1 MLLRVIVIQCAILC
15 FAGAAAAAEDVSVE
29 ASRRDG
35 AIEVRAHA
43 LVEASFDTV
52 WGTLT
57 DYNRLPAFIPG
68 MKSSRVTA
76 RNGGV
81 SVVEQVGEAR
91 FLFFSFPIEVT
102 VQSTAR
108 PPDAIDIRALKG
120 SFRRLDGGYRLK
132 PLPGGVIELVWIGL
146 LEPDFALPPL
156 LGEVLMRST
165 IEDQFLGMVRE
176 IERREALRRAGAP
189 RN

>member
-1 MLLRVIVIQCAILC
+1 MLLRAIAILC
-15 FAGAAAAAEDVSVE
+15 LAGAAAAAEEVSVE

-35 AIEVRAHA
+35 AVEVRAHA
-43 LVEASFDTV
+43 LVDAAFDTV
-52 WGTLT
+52 WGALT
-57 DYNRLPAFIPG
+57 DYDRLPAFIPG
-68 MKSSRVTA
+68 MKASRVIA
-76 RNGGV
+76 RNGNV
-81 SVVEQVGEAR
+81 AVIEQVGEAR

-132 PLPGGVIELVWIGL
+132 QLPGGVIELVWIGL
-146 LEPDFALPPL
+146 LEPDLALPPL

>member
-1 MLLRVIVIQCAILC
+1 MLLRAIAILC
-15 FAGAAAAAEDVSVE
+15 FAGAAGAAEELSVE
-29 ASRRDG
+29 ASRREG
-35 AIEVRAHA
+35 AIEIRARA
-43 LVEASFDTV
+43 LVDAALDTV

-57 DYNRLPAFIPG
+57 DYNRLATFIPG
-68 MKSSRVTA
+68 MKSSRVTEA
-76 RNGGV
+76 RGNAAT
-81 SVVEQVGEAR
+81 VEQVGEAR

-132 PLPGGVIELVWIGL
+132 QLPGGVIELVWIGL

-189 RN
+189 KN

>member
-1 MLLRVIVIQCAILC
+1 MLLRVIVFQCATLC
-15 FAGAAAAAEDVSVE
+15 FAGAAGAAEELSVE

-43 LVEASFDTV
+43 LVTAAWETV

-57 DYNRLPAFIPG
+57 DYDRLPAFIPG
-68 MKSSRVTA
+68 MKASRVTA
-76 RNGGV
+76 RNGQV
-81 SVVEQVGEAR
+81 AVVEQVGEAR

-132 PLPGGVIELVWIGL
+132 QLPAGVIELVWIGL